1 MSTFPFGGN
10 TTYQVGDLKVT
21 SPTPGIFP
29 TDFAAVPGNSTDLNY
44 PLQKRPV
51 VTHYFTGVDV
61 PILDTGSIR
70 ARLGADYP
78 DPQNFLTQQ
87 LHTGV
92 GNNNGH
98 YSNAQFDQLTD
109 QAFSVAF
116 NASLAESYRLKYPLR
131 TAHFT
136 RMFFRA
142 MNKQIDLRIRGSGVR
157 S

>member
-1 MSTFPFGGN
+1 MGTRKIARPCEGASTS
-10 TTYQVGDLKVT
+10 Q
-21 SPTPGIFP
+21 
-29 TDFAAVPGNSTDLNY
+29 
-44 PLQKRPV
+44 
-51 VTHYFTGVDV
+51 
-61 PILDTGSIR
+61 
-70 ARLGADYP
+70 RLVLR
-78 DPQNFLTQQ
+78 N
-87 LHTGV
+87 
-92 GNNNGH
+92 
-98 YSNAQFDQLTD
+98 YSNQELCALAQSHPWPVHGRKGNRVAQKALAEAMDQLTD